1 MFEKRLD
8 LALLILRVT
17 FGAFMI
23 INHGWGKL
31 MKFFADAPLK
41 FGDPLGVGVTTSL
54 SLAVFAEVFCAALLV
69 IGLFT
74 RWATIPLIITMAVAA
89 FVVHAGDSF
98 KEIEKALLF
107 LLAYVSLF
115 FSGPGSYS
123 LDKVIEQRRLV

>member
-107 LLAYVSLF
+107 LLAYVSILLA
-115 FSGPGSYS
+115 GPGTYS
-123 LDKVIEQRRLV
+123 LDSVIEQRRMV